1 MFEVFDKFTKYFTW
15 DTTDLDNWVW
25 KLYSKASVALCM
37 LAAALCICSTYFGNP
52 MDCHKNED
60 KFVTQYCWVHGSYKF
75 ALQQQ
80 EFAEEVAERIGA
92 NCIPKDYYD
101 TEADGKPTTAY
112 YQWVI
117 FMLFG
122 HGILFMLPDRIW
134 KFFESG
140 LIDEFVPFKNQDG
153 VIPSSIR
160 HPDSDPNPSTIDDE
174 DKKEK
179 AQKFKNLSTSQN
191 NVYLT
196 AFIFCELLNFGAA
209 IVNFVIIDS
218 FLGGKFATYGIDVIS
233 YWMDSDNVKEDPMC
247 STFPTLVSCEY
258 YLGGTNGK
266 LDVRNTICILSQNII
281 NEKIYLFL
289 WFWMMALFGVSTV
302 MLAYRLCTV
311 LVPSFRR
318 YELMYR
324 ARKGNSR
331 IIETLGKRISLSQWF
346 ILSQIGRNSKSRDF
360 NKFLKHL
367 KPLLPRTQERDQVNQ
382 ANGTENIVDLN
393 AYDTNLSAGE
403 IRTRTLLAAEEIP
416 LNGSAA

>member
-52 MDCHKNED
+52 MDCYKNED

-75 ALQQQ
+75 ALKQQ

-140 LIDEFVPFKNQDG
+140 LVNEFVPFKNQD
-153 VIPSSIR
+153 VV
-160 HPDSDPNPSTIDDE
+160 IDDKKTRID

-196 AFIFCELLNFGAA
+196 AFISCELLNFGAA

-218 FLGGKFATYGIDVIS
+218 FLGGKFATYGSDAIS

-302 MLAYRLCTV
+302 MMAYRFCTIF
-311 LVPSFRR
+311 VPSFRR

-324 ARKGNSR
+324 ARKGFSET
-331 IIETLGKRISLSQWF
+331 IETLGEHISLSQWF

-360 NKFLKHL
+360 NKFLRHL
-367 KPLLPRTQERDQVNQ
+367 KPLLARTQVSRQVDQ
-382 ANGTENIVDLN
+382 ANGTVNMVELQYSTYDLN
-393 AYDTNLSAGE
+393 AHDTNLSPD
-403 IRTRTLLAAEEIP
+403 AEEIP

>member
-75 ALQQQ
+75 ALAQQ

-140 LIDEFVPFKNQDG
+140 LVNEFVPFKNQDG
-153 VIPSSIR
+153 VI
-160 HPDSDPNPSTIDDE
+160 DEE

-179 AQKFKNLSTSQN
+179 AQKFKDLSTSQN
-191 NVYLT
+191 KVYLT

-209 IVNFVIIDS
+209 VVNFVIIDS
-218 FLGGKFATYGIDVIS
+218 FLGGKFATYGSDVIS
-233 YWMDSDNVKEDPMC
+233 YWIDSNNVKEDPMC

-289 WFWMMALFGVSTV
+289 WFWIMALFGVSTV
-302 MLAYRLCTV
+302 MVAYRFCTIF
-311 LVPSFRR
+311 VPPFRR

-331 IIETLGKRISLSQWF
+331 TIESVGKRISLSQWF

-360 NKFLKHL
+360 NNFLSHL
-367 KPLLPRTQERDQVNQ
+367 KPLLPRIQVSSQVNQ
-382 ANGTENIVDLN
+382 ANETQNVVDLN
-393 AYDTNLSAGE
+393 INLSPD
-403 IRTRTLLAAEEIP
+403 AEQIP
-416 LNGSAA
+416 LNSNIQQIPLLI